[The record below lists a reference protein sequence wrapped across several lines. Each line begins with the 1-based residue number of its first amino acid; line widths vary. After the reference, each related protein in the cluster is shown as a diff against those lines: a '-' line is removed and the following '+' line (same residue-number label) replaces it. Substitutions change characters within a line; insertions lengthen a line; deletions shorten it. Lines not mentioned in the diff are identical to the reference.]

1 MTGGG
6 AIDGMMPMPIMPP
19 TDMFGSPAG
28 GGASPS
34 SLQAVGRI
42 RNVFPETW
50 LWSNATTGYYISI
63 ILTLRKLCILVFF
76 VVETTL
82 LANISLHM
90 FISCQL
96 NEMPCCCK
104 IHKNMKFYLLFP
116 WNVYFFTDKMLLGDR
131 AY

>member
-6 AIDGMMPMPIMPP
+6 AIGGMMPMPIMPP

-50 LWSNATTGYYISI
+50 LWSNATTGY
-63 ILTLRKLCILVFF
+63 
-76 VVETTL
+76 
-82 LANISLHM
+82 
-90 FISCQL
+90 
-96 NEMPCCCK
+96 
-104 IHKNMKFYLLFP
+104 
-116 WNVYFFTDKMLLGDR
+116 
-131 AY
+131 

>member
-19 TDMFGSPAG
+19 GSPAG

-96 NEMPCCCK
+96 NEMP
-104 IHKNMKFYLLFP
+104 
-116 WNVYFFTDKMLLGDR
+116 
-131 AY
+131 